1 MKTAIITIIL
11 SLICS
16 VSFAECTPDMPAARK
31 PWIASGQTPCDWA
44 GYTCTDSDNCIKCS
58 VAVANCEI

>member
-1 MKTAIITIIL
+1 MKKIVFIL
-11 SLICS
+11 FFL
-16 VSFAECTPDMPAARK
+16 VPVAAVADCTPDMPAARK

-44 GYTCTDSDNCIKCS
+44 GYTCTDSKDCIKCN